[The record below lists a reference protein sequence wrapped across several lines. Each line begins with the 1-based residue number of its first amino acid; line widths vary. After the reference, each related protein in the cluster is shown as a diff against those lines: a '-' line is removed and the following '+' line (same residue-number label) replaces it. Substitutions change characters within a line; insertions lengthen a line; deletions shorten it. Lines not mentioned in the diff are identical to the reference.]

1 MKVLS
6 DKEKILKLLRA
17 SISNVQTPIAVSE
30 IQNSIYVQ
38 SDDPV
43 VLFAEKLSAEGGK
56 FYYYQNE
63 EELISSLKNLIA
75 FRGWTNIE
83 SFSQSLWAFL
93 DSYDIK
99 TQTNLKN
106 AKVGISLC
114 QGIVARSGSIILS
127 SLQGIG
133 SNLIHFPPI
142 LIIIATTNQIFNSY
156 KEILSILPETPPEWL
171 VSIRSG
177 KLISEEIKELYLFVT
192 EV

>member
-30 IQNSIYVQ
+30 IQNSIYVK

-43 VLFAEKLSAEGGK
+43 VLFAEKVSAEGGK
-56 FYYYQNE
+56 FYYCQNE
-63 EELISSLKNLIA
+63 DELINNLKNLIE

-83 SFSQSLWAFL
+83 AFSQNLWAFL

-106 AKVGISLC
+106 SKVGISLC
-114 QGIVARSGSIILS
+114 QGIVARTGSIVLS
-127 SLQGIG
+127 SFQGVG
-133 SNLIHFPPI
+133 GNLVHFPPVF
-142 LIIIATTNQIFNSY
+142 IIIATTNQIFNSY
-156 KEILSILPETPPEWL
+156 KEILSLLPETPPEWMI
-171 VSIRSG
+171 SIRSG
-177 KLISEEIKELYLFVT
+177 KLISEEIKELYLFIT